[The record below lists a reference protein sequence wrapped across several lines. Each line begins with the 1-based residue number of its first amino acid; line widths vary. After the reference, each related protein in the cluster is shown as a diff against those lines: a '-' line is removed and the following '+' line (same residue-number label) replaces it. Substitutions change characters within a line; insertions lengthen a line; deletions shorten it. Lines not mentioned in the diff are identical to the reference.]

1 MFVMIQSSQLQKII
15 GSSAE
20 PSTLGK
26 FSMSVFLWLLQT
38 WYMYEVRSY
47 ILGAGGDAYF
57 GPIHNHQ

>member
-1 MFVMIQSSQLQKII
+1 MFVMIQSSQLQNFI

-26 FSMSVFLWLLQT
+26 FTMLVFLWLQM

-47 ILGAGGDAYF
+47 ILGAGDAYF
-57 GPIHNHQ
+57 GPIHNHW